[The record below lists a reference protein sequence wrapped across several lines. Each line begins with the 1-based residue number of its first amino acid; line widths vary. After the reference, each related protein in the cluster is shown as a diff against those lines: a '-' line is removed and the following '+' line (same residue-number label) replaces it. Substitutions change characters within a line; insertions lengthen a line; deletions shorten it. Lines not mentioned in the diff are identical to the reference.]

1 LRTRSSTDADMLPA
15 NPQLLDSL
23 AAEYVLGTL
32 RGPARRRLARWN
44 HKLPEVQ
51 HAVQRWENRLLPLA
65 LAQPPIEPPL
75 RVWIG
80 IQRRNEYLGSSRATK
95 GQARDRPWRRAAAVV
110 VLLGLIIALWLG
122 STREPPP
129 YEVADVTAGNGQLL
143 WRIAVN
149 AAQDRLRI
157 RAIAPERHSP
167 RQDFE
172 LWALPAYGGGPVS
185 LGLMPAQGEVSHR
198 INAGQREA
206 LRAAAKIAVS
216 LEPSGGS
223 PTGAPTGPVVHV
235 ADLQRSG

>member
-1 LRTRSSTDADMLPA
+1 MPPA

-44 HKLPEVQ
+44 HNLPEVQ
-51 HAVQRWENRLLPLA
+51 RAVQRWENRLLPLTLA
-65 LAQPPIEPPL
+65 LPPIEPSL
-75 RVWIG
+75 EVWIG
-80 IQRRNEYLGSSRATK
+80 IRHRIKSLGSSSATK
-95 GQARDRPWRRAAAVV
+95 GQARDRPWRLAAAAV

-122 STREPPP
+122 PTPALPP

-143 WRIAVN
+143 WHIAVDATQN
-149 AAQDRLRI
+149 TLRI
-157 RAIAPERHSP
+157 RAIAPERHGP
-167 RQDFE
+167 REDFE
-172 LWALPAYGGGPVS
+172 LWALPAKGSSPVS
-185 LGLMPAQGEVSHR
+185 LGLMPEQGGVSHR
-198 INAGQREA
+198 LNAGQREA

>member
-1 LRTRSSTDADMLPA
+1 MLPT

-44 HKLPEVQ
+44 RSLPEVQ

-65 LAQPPIEPPL
+65 LALPPIEPSL
-75 RVWIG
+75 QVWIG
-80 IQRRNEYLGSSRATK
+80 IRRRSDSLGSSSATK
-95 GQARDRPWRRAAAVV
+95 KQARDRLWRQAAAAV

-122 STREPPP
+122 PTRELPP

-143 WRIAVN
+143 WHIVVDAK
-149 AAQDRLRI
+149 QDTLRV

-167 RQDFE
+167 GEDFE
-172 LWALPAYGGGPVS
+172 LWALPSKGGSPVS
-185 LGLMPAQGEVSHR
+185 LGLMPVKGKVSYR
-198 INAGQREA
+198 INADQREA